1 MNSWDIA
8 ALLAII
14 LLGVPHGSFD
24 AAIARRS
31 GWQINNAFSW
41 IEFHIVYLL
50 LAMAVALLWW
60 WFPLVSLS
68 IFLLLSGLH
77 FGASDIVES
86 GSDWLPWLAHGGLIA
101 VAIPNFHTQE
111 VLEIFSFLTSVEA
124 AQQLLQALSIIFVL
138 WLMSCL
144 GYCIFTFYHRHYRK
158 PLLNLFVL
166 IMLVILLP
174 PLVSFALYFC
184 FWHSRGHVVR
194 LWSSLSEHA
203 RYKATRE
210 ALIYTL
216 LAWGTGL
223 ALFFYLT
230 GSTTEILFRLTFIGL
245 AALTLPHMILV
256 DFLDKRRSSAL

>member
-1 MNSWDIA
+1 MTSWDIA
-8 ALLAII
+8 ALLAIV

-31 GWQINNAFSW
+31 GWQINNPFSW
-41 IEFHIVYLL
+41 VEFHIVYLL
-50 LAMAVALLWW
+50 LAIAVTILWW

-77 FGASDIVES
+77 FGASDIVDS
-86 GSDWLPWLAHGGLIA
+86 GSDWLPWVAHGGLVA

-111 VLEIFSFLTSVEA
+111 VLQLFSFLTSAEA
-124 AQQLLQALSIIFVL
+124 AQQLLNALSVIFVL
-138 WLMSCL
+138 WVISCIS
-144 GYCIFTFYHRHYRK
+144 YCIFSYHHKPYRK
-158 PLLNLFVL
+158 PLLNLVAL
-166 IMLVILLP
+166 IVIVILLP

-194 LWSSLSEHA
+194 LWNSLPANA
-203 RYKATRE
+203 RYGAIRE

-216 LAWGTGL
+216 LAWGAGL
-223 ALFFYLT
+223 ALFFYLS
-230 GSTTEILFRLTFIGL
+230 GNATEILFRLTFIGL

-256 DFLDKRRSSAL
+256 DLLDKRREST